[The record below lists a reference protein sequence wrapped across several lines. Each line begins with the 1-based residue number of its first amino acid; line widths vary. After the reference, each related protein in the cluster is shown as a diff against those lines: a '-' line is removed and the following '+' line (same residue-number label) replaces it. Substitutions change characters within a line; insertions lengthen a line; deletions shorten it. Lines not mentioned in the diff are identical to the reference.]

1 MDEFIL
7 KVDDGKIAK
16 FLLATQGV
24 GIVFIGIFL
33 AAYLAGLPTT
43 AVLHSDPAVKL
54 ALAVFGSAFLILSF
68 LTTAFAIFLGGK
80 VSHEKFVLH
89 VKIGLLIVALTY
101 FLFTLHA
108 TFTLSWIGEW
118 ERMGGFF
125 SFIIFVEDISATFGL
140 VFRFAA
146 SGITLALIIF
156 LIWQKDLSTLLVY
169 KFLRVILV
177 FEGLYWFGLI
187 ATAGF
192 SIQFLLL
199 RNESI
204 LSIVNSLF
212 TSVIPTV
219 LEAVVL
225 PITLFISAYKLSSN
239 KPVKAA
245 VRWGLIAG
253 TIAIA
258 VFWLINTS
266 IWMSV
271 LSEKGAGYLTAYPEH
286 LSSFIS
292 TVVGLALLTIYMACF
307 TKMSSGSENGRAIKL
322 RSVGGIVLALG
333 LYFLWNYLSWI
344 LFAGN
349 TWNNWYAWFLGH
361 NMDLWMLSLPLLG
374 LPLLFHNKSAQI

>member
-1 MDEFIL
+1 MDEFSL
-7 KVDDGKIAK
+7 EFDDGKITK
-16 FLLATQGV
+16 FLLATQSV
-24 GIVFIGIFL
+24 GIVFVGIFL

-43 AVLHSDPAVKL
+43 TVLHSDPAVKL
-54 ALAVFGSAFLILSF
+54 ALAVFGLAFLILLF
-68 LTTAFAIFLGGK
+68 LTTVFAIFLDWK

-89 VKIGLLIVALTY
+89 TKIGLLIVALTY

-118 ERMGGFF
+118 EHIEGFF
-125 SFIIFVEDISATFGL
+125 SFIIFVEDISATVGL

-146 SGITLALIIF
+146 SGIALALVIF
-156 LIWQKDLSTLLVY
+156 LIWQKDLSTLLAY

-177 FEGLYWFGLI
+177 FEGVYWFGLI

-192 SIQFLLL
+192 SIQLLLL
-199 RNESI
+199 RNEAI
-204 LSIVNSLF
+204 LPIVNSLI

-225 PITLFISAYKLSSN
+225 PITLFIFAYKLSPN
-239 KPVKAA
+239 KPVRAA
-245 VRWGLIAG
+245 IRWGLIAG
-253 TIAIA
+253 TITIA

-266 IWMSV
+266 IWMGV
-271 LSEKGAGYLTAYPEH
+271 LSEKGTGYLTAYPEH
-286 LSSFIS
+286 LSSFIL
-292 TVVGLALLTIYMACF
+292 TVVGLALLTIYTACF
-307 TKMSSGSENGRAIKL
+307 TKTSSGTENGKAIKL
-322 RSVGGIVLALG
+322 QTVGGIVLALG
-333 LYFLWNYLSWI
+333 TYFLWNYLSWI

-374 LPLLFHNKSAQI
+374 LPLLLHNKAAQI